1 MNAHVMDYRAAPVV
15 TGKDHANYLPVFYGG
30 KTADE
35 IAVEFE
41 GKGYG
46 DFKTAVAEAVIEEVK
61 PIQARYEEYINNKN
75 YLVEQYRKSAEIAEK
90 ISQRTLD
97 KAMKKIG
104 FIAK

>member
-1 MNAHVMDYRAAPVV
+1 MQQNLRAKA
-15 TGKDHANYLPVFYGG
+15 
-30 KTADE
+30 
-35 IAVEFE
+35 
-41 GKGYG
+41 
-46 DFKTAVAEAVIEEVK
+46 AVAEAVIEEVK
-61 PIQARYEEYINNKN
+61 PIQARFEEYINNKD

>member
-1 MNAHVMDYRAAPVV
+1 MDLFCGA
-15 TGKDHANYLPVFYGG
+15 GGFSYGMH
-30 KTADE
+30 KN
-35 IAVEFE
+35 IH
-41 GKGYG
+41 
-46 DFKTAVAEAVIEEVK
+46 FKTAVAEAVIEEVK
-61 PIQARYEEYINNKN
+61 PIQARFEEYINNKD